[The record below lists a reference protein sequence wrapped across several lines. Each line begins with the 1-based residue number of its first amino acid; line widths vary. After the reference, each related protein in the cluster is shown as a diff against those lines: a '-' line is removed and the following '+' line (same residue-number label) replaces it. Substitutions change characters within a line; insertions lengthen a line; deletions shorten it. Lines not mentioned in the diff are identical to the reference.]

1 MSTIKDQLLQMGLV
15 PPAPADDGR
24 RGERRERRGGR
35 DREAERAPQRE
46 PKGPATPPTSTD
58 DALIA
63 RIVDGG
69 RIEGALGGRRR
80 FYFES
85 RDDRVLAIEVPDA
98 IAGRL
103 EKREL
108 AICEAPDGAITIV
121 DADTARRI
129 AALDRTWLRN

>member
-15 PPAPADDGR
+15 PPAQANESG
-24 RGERRERRGGR
+24 RGERRGRRGGR
-35 DREAERAPQRE
+35 EQQSQHEPHRAP
-46 PKGPATPPTSTD
+46 KNPAPPPTSTD

-63 RIVDGG
+63 RLVDAG
-69 RIEGALGGRRR
+69 RVEGALSGRRR

-85 RDDRVLAIEVPDA
+85 RDDRVLAVEVPDA

-103 EKREL
+103 EKRDL
-108 AICEAPDGAITIV
+108 AICEAPDGAITVV

-129 AALDRTWLRN
+129 AALDRTWLRS